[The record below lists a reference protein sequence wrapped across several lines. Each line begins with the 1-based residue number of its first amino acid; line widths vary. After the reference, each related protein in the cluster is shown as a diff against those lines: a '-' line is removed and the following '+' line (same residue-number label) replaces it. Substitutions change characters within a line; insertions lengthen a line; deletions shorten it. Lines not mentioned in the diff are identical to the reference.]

1 MTDMDFYKKILY
13 KKKINKVLDKGGTVT
28 VSAKVLSVFGDGSRS
43 RAILCTKEGLRLV
56 MMCKKWSYEFV
67 ENLKDVLKPG
77 DVLDVDIYCRNRLE
91 KTPADYMVTRLT
103 LIENPWKSIEE
114 KVHEKDTLTCRIVSK
129 WKEGFSARI
138 EGLNG
143 IVAYVARPENKGVQV
158 KVGEY
163 YTCKVCEVS
172 GSYRFLKLSV
182 LEEHK
187 ANMYNGQGCMA
198 V

>member
-1 MTDMDFYKKILY
+1 MTDMDFYKKILC

-43 RAILCTKEGLRLV
+43 RAILCTKDGLRLV

-77 DVLDVDIYCRNRLE
+77 DVLDVDIYCRNLLE

-103 LIENPWKSIEE
+103 LIENPWESVED
-114 KVHEKDTLTCRIVSK
+114 KVHEADLITCRVVSK

-138 EGLNG
+138 EGLPG
-143 IVAYVARPENKGVQV
+143 IVAFVAPTEDKGKRL

-163 YTCKVCEVS
+163 YTCKVVEVS
-172 GSYRFLKLSV
+172 GSYRTLKLNV
-182 LEEHK
+182 IEECEPE
-187 ANMYNGQGCMA
+187 MYDKRVCLA

>member
-1 MTDMDFYKKILY
+1 MTEMDFYKKILY

-43 RAILCTKEGLRLV
+43 RAILCTKDGLRLV

-77 DVLDVDIYCRNRLE
+77 DVLDVDIYCRNLLE

-103 LIENPWKSIEE
+103 LIENPWESVED
-114 KVHEKDTLTCRIVSK
+114 KVHEADLITCRVVSK

-138 EGLNG
+138 EGLPG
-143 IVAYVARPENKGVQV
+143 IVAFVAPTEDKGKRL

-163 YTCKVCEVS
+163 YTCKVIEVS
-172 GSYRFLKLSV
+172 GSYRTLKLNV
-182 LEEHK
+182 IETCETNVNNRGVCL
-187 ANMYNGQGCMA
+187 A